1 MINLIPQHTKD
12 LNYLYELVSERCKWF
27 IKLRY
32 IAIIMLSCFYVYIV
46 FFNTSNVNPLQITTV
61 LLILLSMFSYNL
73 ISDYIS
79 RKEII
84 KNDVHSFNP
93 IKFALIQILL
103 DLISLM
109 ILVYITGLINSPFQ
123 MFFIFHAIIGSLI
136 LPGSVVYFIVIIV
149 LLIFSALNLLTHFG
163 VIQEFV
169 LSNSGSLIALNI
181 DYLVLN
187 LLAFWLMILLSVMFV
202 NYLTSAL
209 YRREQQLIEAIQKIE
224 ESEIEKQKY
233 IMAVVHEVKSPLSVI
248 VSYLNLLISGIP
260 EEINVKVKNILVK
273 MKKRSD
279 DAIEL
284 TNDILEVSRIKQL
297 KDLNKEEFNPE
308 EIIETVM
315 DKVRDKAMNENIN
328 LNYTDKRFS
337 GRKLFAD
344 KHLIEILLS
353 NVISNS
359 IKYNH
364 NGGKS
369 EVILSENEN
378 MLSII
383 VTDSGIGIPKD
394 EIKSI
399 SNEFYR
405 AGNAKKSKIEG
416 TGLGMFVVNQI
427 VGKHNGELKIESP
440 SGSGNTEFP
449 GTSIQ
454 ISLPYS

>member
-1 MINLIPQHTKD
+1 
-12 LNYLYELVSERCKWF
+12 
-27 IKLRY
+27 
-32 IAIIMLSCFYVYIV
+32 
-46 FFNTSNVNPLQITTV
+46 
-61 LLILLSMFSYNL
+61 MFSYNL

-93 IKFALIQILL
+93 INFALIQILL

-440 SGSGNTEFP
+440 SGFGNTEFP

>member
-1 MINLIPQHTKD
+1 
-12 LNYLYELVSERCKWF
+12 
-27 IKLRY
+27 
-32 IAIIMLSCFYVYIV
+32 
-46 FFNTSNVNPLQITTV
+46 
-61 LLILLSMFSYNL
+61 MFSYNL

-93 IKFALIQILL
+93 INFALIQILL

-315 DKVRDKAMNENIN
+315 DKVRDKATNENIN

>member
-1 MINLIPQHTKD
+1 
-12 LNYLYELVSERCKWF
+12 
-27 IKLRY
+27 
-32 IAIIMLSCFYVYIV
+32 
-46 FFNTSNVNPLQITTV
+46 
-61 LLILLSMFSYNL
+61 MFSYNL